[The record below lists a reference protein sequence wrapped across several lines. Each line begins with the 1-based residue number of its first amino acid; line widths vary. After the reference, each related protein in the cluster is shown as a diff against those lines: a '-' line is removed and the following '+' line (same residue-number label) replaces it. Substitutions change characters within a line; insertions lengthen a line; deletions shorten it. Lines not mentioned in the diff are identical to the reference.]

1 MLCWCS
7 TVHAMLVVVLYGS
20 SREWSLLLW
29 SVKSH
34 DVDISVF
41 GLPAILTS
49 KSFPHANSTARLVVL
64 LTGKVYHSP
73 MEISGNSRRNF
84 WSNGNKGEKWEGGEK
99 WDYSLSFL
107 VRIIHSLGR
116 TFFLWKIQDGGRTF
130 YRIQGKKVRLK
141 YSATHLME
149 LNSTLQKCNIWTDLS
164 LRKFALEFSLHSAR
178 DLSQF
183 LNSENF
189 K

>member
-1 MLCWCS
+1 MVIKGKS
-7 TVHAMLVVVLYGS
+7 E
-20 SREWSLLLW
+20 REGESE
-29 SVKSH
+29 
-34 DVDISVF
+34 IF
-41 GLPAILTS
+41 FAPTS
-49 KSFPHANSTARLVVL
+49 P
-64 LTGKVYHSP
+64 
-73 MEISGNSRRNF
+73 
-84 WSNGNKGEKWEGGEK
+84 
-99 WDYSLSFL
+99 LSFL
-107 VRIIHSLGR
+107 LRIIHPLGK
-116 TFFLWKIQDGGRTF
+116 TFFLWKIQDGRRTF